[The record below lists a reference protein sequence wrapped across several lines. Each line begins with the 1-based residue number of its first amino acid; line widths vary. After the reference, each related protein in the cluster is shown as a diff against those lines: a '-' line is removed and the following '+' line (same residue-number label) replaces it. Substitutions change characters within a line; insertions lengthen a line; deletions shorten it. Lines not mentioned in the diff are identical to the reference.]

1 MMILLSELLAEYP
14 ECQFIIHGNEQ
25 IAMEW
30 EETSYNVIEVW
41 KIQNIPQNKEGI

>member
-1 MMILLSELLAEYP
+1 MILLSELLAEYP

-41 KIQNIPQNKEGI
+41 TL